1 MSTYLLGIFASTV
14 ILVFTIVVMRRGL
27 IRQRYSIVWVVTS
40 SLMLIFSISSST
52 LLRIT
57 SSLEFTTPSNFLFF
71 IGIVLLLVI
80 SVQYSYE
87 LGKLEEQNRK
97 MAIEIAMIKNKLNR
111 KGN

>member
-1 MSTYLLGIFASTV
+1 MSTYLIGIFASIS
-14 ILVFTIVVMRRGL
+14 ILIFTIVVMRRGL
-27 IRQRYSIVWVVTS
+27 IRQRYSIVWVITS
-40 SLMLIFSISSST
+40 ALMLIFSISNS
-52 LLRIT
+52 LLLKLT
-57 SSLEFTTPSNFLFF
+57 SSLEFKTPSNFLFF

-111 KGN
+111 KGF